1 MGARHLVAAVLLAAA
16 CIGSAAVGARAR
28 SAPTAIIWDDDCA
41 SDVDCVYSLTAI
53 HRWIDSGKV
62 RVLAFILDSP
72 NAYGAPV
79 MNVWRMQYRHPS
91 IPIGAFKGSTG
102 GMGANSDWS
111 RAVRDAYEPDD
122 TSARYP
128 DCVKTYRKA
137 LASGRGRHVT
147 IVETGFPTC
156 LAALLKSPADRISP
170 LSGAQLAKV
179 KVRALFVMGGDYPG
193 PASEF
198 NFQNAPAD
206 NAYLFK
212 IWRKQNG
219 FPPVYLNGFAPGS
232 GVITG
237 APRDLAVGHPA
248 HIAEAIAK
256 TTARPSWDLLS
267 LFQGIF
273 GIHAFTISGD
283 GTNKVDPKSGRNRW
297 SPMPA
302 SGHYFLALSQPPAFY
317 QSLLASGGEREA
329 R

>member
-1 MGARHLVAAVLLAAA
+1 MGARHLFAAVLLAAA
-16 CIGSAAVGARAR
+16 WIGSIAVDARAR

-41 SDVDCVYSLTAI
+41 SDVDCVFSLTAV

-79 MNVWRMQYRHPS
+79 MNVWRIHYRHPS
-91 IPIGAFKGSTG
+91 IPIGTFKGSTG
-102 GMGANSDWS
+102 GTGANSDWS
-111 RAVRDAYEPDD
+111 GAVRDAYDPGD

-128 DCVKTYRKA
+128 DCVNVYRKA
-137 LASGRGRHVT
+137 LASAPRRHVT

-156 LAALLKSPADRISP
+156 LVALLKSPADRISP
-170 LSGAQLAKV
+170 LSGAQLAKT

-193 PASEF
+193 PTTEF

-206 NAYLFK
+206 NAYLFR
-212 IWRKQNG
+212 IWRRQNG

-237 APRDLAVGHPA
+237 APRDLEADHPA
-248 HIAEAIAK
+248 HIAEAVAK

-283 GTNKVDPKSGRNRW
+283 GTNDVDPASGRNSW
-297 SPMPA
+297 NPMPA
-302 SGHYFLALSQPPAFY
+302 SGHYFLTLSRPPAFY
-317 QSLLASGGEREA
+317 QSLLASDGKRET